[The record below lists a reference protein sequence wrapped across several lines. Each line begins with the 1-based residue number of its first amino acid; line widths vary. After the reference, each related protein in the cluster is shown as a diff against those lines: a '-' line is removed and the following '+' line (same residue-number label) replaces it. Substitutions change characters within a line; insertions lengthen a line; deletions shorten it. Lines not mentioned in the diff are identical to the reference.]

1 MAENG
6 KEVAVKEM
14 GIKEL
19 IQGPMKKQFALALP
33 KHLTPDRFVR
43 VALTAINKVPKL
55 LLCTKESLM
64 ACLMDCSQLGLEPD
78 GRKAHL
84 IPYGDKCTLIIDYK
98 GLVALAR
105 RSGEI
110 ADIHAD
116 IVCKN
121 DKFEYSFGSDSRLE
135 HRPNIEDRGPVIAA
149 YSFVRLKDGSSS
161 YEVMNVKEID
171 AIKKRSKASNSGP
184 WVTDWAEMAKKTV
197 FRRHAKWLPMSA
209 EFQEAIDKDYDI
221 PADIVR
227 DPADVPGKP
236 EVAMPTAVEDASAS
250 EPIKELPAGGC
261 TEDQQ
266 KEIEKLAQEKG
277 ENLPALLGGFG
288 FEQVKQL
295 PKKDA
300 DSLIGYLKNRKAKAN
315 A

>member
-1 MAENG
+1 MSC
-6 KEVAVKEM
+6 
-14 GIKEL
+14 L
-19 IQGPMKKQFALALP
+19 I
-33 KHLTPDRFVR
+33 
-43 VALTAINKVPKL
+43 
-55 LLCTKESLM
+55 
-64 ACLMDCSQLGLEPD
+64 DCSSLGLEPD

-84 IPYGDKCTLIIDYK
+84 IPYGDKCTLIVDYR

-171 AIKKRSKASNSGP
+171 AIKKRSKASTSGP

-197 FRRHAKWLPMSA
+197 FRRHSKWLPMSS

-221 PADIVR
+221 PTDIVR
-227 DPADVPGKP
+227 DPADIPGKP
-236 EVAMPTAVEDASAS
+236 EVEMPTSVEDAPAS

-266 KEIEKLAQEKG
+266 KEIEELAQEKG
-277 ENLPALLGGFG
+277 ENIPALLGGFG
-288 FEQVKQL
+288 FEQVRQL
-295 PKKDA
+295 PKAEAAKIIA
-300 DSLIGYLKNRKAKAN
+300 YLKNRKAKTN